1 MKSTYNLVHYL
12 LYSEL
17 LLLGIFYVWSP
28 HGVQAITKLQREQQ
42 EVVAHVERLK
52 KDIASLEH
60 EIVEW
65 ESDAF
70 YKEKIA
76 REQLQMAR
84 RSDVV
89 YYLLENNTSKS

>member
-1 MKSTYNLVHYL
+1 MHYL
-12 LYSEL
+12 LYAEL
-17 LLLGIFYVWSP
+17 FLLGIFYVWSP
-28 HGVQAITKLQREQQ
+28 HGFQAITKLQREQQ
-42 EVVAHVERLK
+42 EVVTLIERLK

-60 EIVEW
+60 EIAEW
-65 ESDAF
+65 ESDSF

-89 YYLLENNTSKS
+89 YYLLENNSAKS